1 MLQKDAEQ
9 TLHKLIPDARYK
21 VKIQTVNEF
30 GKSRWS
36 KDYEFDTFKI
46 ATQRPSL
53 FSAFSN
59 SPNLMMMTSR
69 MRLTMMI
76 LITAVMMI

>member
-1 MLQKDAEQ
+1 MFQRDAEQ
-9 TLHKLIPDARYK
+9 TLHKLITDARYK

-36 KDYEFDTFKI
+36 KDYEFDTFKV

-59 SPNLMMMTSR
+59 SSNLKMMTSR

-76 LITAVMMI
+76 LITAVMMM